1 VLKTINFHLKEMQM
15 NQCIKVLMLI
25 AAMPIFVGTAEARK
39 DVSDFSIKD
48 AMTHPQWE
56 SKIRSDIHLY
66 FGSKNKPAVTRT
78 FGEYRTSKKTNSF
91 NKSDKEACEWA
102 FMSAIIQLQQKAAK
116 LGANAVINIKSNYDN
131 IETSSSSTFKC
142 AAGNVI
148 TGVALKGTPAIL
160 K

>member
-1 VLKTINFHLKEMQM
+1 M
-15 NQCIKVLMLI
+15 NKYIKAAILI
-25 AAMPIFVGTAEARK
+25 TTMPIFISTAEARK
-39 DVSDFSIKD
+39 DVSDFSIKE

-56 SKIRSDIHLY
+56 SKTRSDIRLH
-66 FGSKNKPAVTRT
+66 FGSKNKPAVKRT
-78 FGEYRTSKKTNSF
+78 FGEYHTSKKTNAF

-102 FMSAIIQLQQKAAK
+102 FISAIIQLQKKAAQ
-116 LGANAVINIKSNYDN
+116 LGANAVINIKSNYDK

>member
-1 VLKTINFHLKEMQM
+1 M
-15 NQCIKVLMLI
+15 NRYIKAAILI
-25 AAMPIFVGTAEARK
+25 ATMPIFIGTAEARK
-39 DVSDFSIKD
+39 DVDDFSIKE

-56 SKIRSDIHLY
+56 SKIRSDIPLY
-66 FGSKNKPAVTRT
+66 FGSKNKPAVERT
-78 FGEYRTSKKTNSF
+78 FGEYSTNKKTNSF

-102 FMSAIIQLQQKAAK
+102 FMSAIIQLQHKAAQ
-116 LGANAVINIKSNYDN
+116 LGANAVIDIKSNYDK

-142 AAGNVI
+142 AAGNMI